1 VGFVN
6 DHAGHAITYRVNG
19 ISRGNN
25 NEEGRRGWRPWFV
38 FVVFLA
44 DRRSGERRFAVRHQH
59 VVRAGYLYRERL
71 VLFLEPDKFGFQ
83 VSYSLLEAAHLGNH
97 AGVGTA
103 DVAE

>member
-1 VGFVN
+1 MGFVN
-6 DHAGHAITYRVNG
+6 DHAGHPITYRVNG

-25 NEEGRRGWRPWFV
+25 NEEGRHGWRPWFV

-59 VVRAGYLYRERL
+59 VRAGCLYRERL
-71 VLFLEPDKFGFQ
+71 VRFLKPDKLGFQ
-83 VSYSLLEAAHLGNH
+83 VSYSLLEAAHLGND